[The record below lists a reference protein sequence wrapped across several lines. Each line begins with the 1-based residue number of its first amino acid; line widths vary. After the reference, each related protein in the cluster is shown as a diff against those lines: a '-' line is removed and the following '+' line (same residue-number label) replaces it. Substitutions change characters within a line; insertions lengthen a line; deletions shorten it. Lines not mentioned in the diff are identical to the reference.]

1 MLKFVIDSWSESGS
15 AVVKRALAGYDVKF
29 SGQVPYLPWAKVKAT
44 RYIWDGVAQPNVK
57 GTIFGIEVQ
66 LSDSVRMEFGSED
79 NNTVERK
86 TYARFTT
93 ALFGILTQHCR
104 VCA

>member
-1 MLKFVIDSWSESGS
+1 LTIT
-15 AVVKRALAGYDVKF
+15 AY
-29 SGQVPYLPWAKVKAT
+29 
-44 RYIWDGVAQPNVK
+44 VK

-66 LSDSVRMEFGSED
+66 LSDSVHMEFGSED

-93 ALFGILTQHCR
+93 ALPCKP
-104 VCA
+104 

>member
-1 MLKFVIDSWSESGS
+1 L
-15 AVVKRALAGYDVKF
+15 
-29 SGQVPYLPWAKVKAT
+29 Q
-44 RYIWDGVAQPNVK
+44 

-86 TYARFTT
+86 AYARFTT
-93 ALFGILTQHCR
+93 ALPLSDHESMTNFGVIANHLLI
-104 VCA
+104 

>member
-1 MLKFVIDSWSESGS
+1 LLFGILTQHCRVC
-15 AVVKRALAGYDVKF
+15 
-29 SGQVPYLPWAKVKAT
+29 
-44 RYIWDGVAQPNVK
+44 GVAQPNVK

-86 TYARFTT
+86 TYAQVGLGQR
-93 ALFGILTQHCR
+93 
-104 VCA
+104 